1 MMKYGRLKMKN
12 KIFSKTVILSCVI
25 AVLSFFL
32 FSYEINHFEDGIL
45 DVVATSQDGYVRLVL
60 DQINLK
66 ENREDEEIV
75 NNILSTLDASNNKY
89 WTFSKGDTIIFVKDV
104 LETEKYKSFTAST
117 YYQSMSSQQFYDEL
131 TENKIIHQVIHIG
144 NHNYIASGT
153 VFTYNGTS
161 YKLALLSN
169 EDAILE
175 NNTYLKG
182 KTESYILYYCS
193 ILILLIMSCALAWK
207 LERSRSEQSSLKKE
221 IQDQNKKIIELN
233 NRIFE
238 GKDQNVNVWDIK
250 ELPLFVNSF
259 SERGIREGKTVEIIF
274 SDEKSRNDFVQ
285 EKSDLLPDD
294 VICFTKNKHSLV
306 LLVIYETEEDIRTLL
321 QKNGLQN
328 ITVKNWRFSKER
340 S

>member
-1 MMKYGRLKMKN
+1 MKN
-12 KIFSKTVILSCVI
+12 KIFSKVVILSCVLG
-25 AVLSFFL
+25 ALSFFL
-32 FSYEINHFEDGIL
+32 FSYEIKQFEEGIL

-60 DQINLK
+60 EQINLK

-117 YYQSMSSQQFYDEL
+117 YYHSMSSQQFYDEL
-131 TENKIIHQVIHIG
+131 TQNKIIHKVIRIS

-153 VFTYNGTS
+153 VFTYNGTE

-193 ILILLIMSCALAWK
+193 ILILLIMSCFLAWK
-207 LERSRSEQSSLKKE
+207 LDRSRSLQLKQKKE
-221 IQDQNKKIIELN
+221 IQDQNRKIIELN
-233 NRIFE
+233 NQIFKGE
-238 GKDQNVNVWDIK
+238 DQNRNVWDIK
-250 ELPLFVNSF
+250 ELPLFVNAF
-259 SERGIREGKTVEIIF
+259 ANRDITEGMTAEVTFCDKNTKDRFIE
-274 SDEKSRNDFVQ
+274 
-285 EKSDLLPDD
+285 EKSDLLPED
-294 VICFTKNKHSLV
+294 VICFNKNECSVV
-306 LLVIYETEEDIRTLL
+306 LLVIYESEEEIRTAL
-321 QKNGLQN
+321 QDENIQN
-328 ITVKNWRFSKER
+328 ITCKNWHFNKDR